1 MVLAIIL
8 SLVVVTVTW
17 MLVDHFHLVPFEG
30 ELMGQRT
37 NLHDDFNKEE
47 IEKELK
53 IVKARQHII
62 EGLIIAHRNWNE
74 VQKIIQY
81 SDNPKNELME
91 KYSFSDYQAQSILDL
106 KKPLDEIEESK
117 ILGEQEN
124 LSRQRKRL
132 ENISAHK

>member
-1 MVLAIIL
+1 
-8 SLVVVTVTW
+8 
-17 MLVDHFHLVPFEG
+17 
-30 ELMGQRT
+30 MGQRT